1 MKEEVKKSA
10 QTTSNLQKLI
20 NHDSHVIMQRLNN
33 LTQKSSSQNENKP
46 ASHSFAASREVDT
59 FGRPSFTSAE
69 KLKDTRSL
77 HDSGPAI
84 ISSGAPTTPIARQ
97 QSEQLIESYVLATD

>member
-1 MKEEVKKSA
+1 
-10 QTTSNLQKLI
+10 
-20 NHDSHVIMQRLNN
+20 MQRLNN

-46 ASHSFAASREVDT
+46 GSYSFAASREVDT

-77 HDSGPAI
+77 HDSGPVI

-97 QSEQLIESYVLATD
+97 QSEQLIESYVLATDQPSLRKIVKKKKGTK

>member
-1 MKEEVKKSA
+1 
-10 QTTSNLQKLI
+10 
-20 NHDSHVIMQRLNN
+20 MQRLNN

-46 ASHSFAASREVDT
+46 GSYSFAVSREADT
-59 FGRPSFTSAE
+59 FGRPSITSAE

-77 HDSGPAI
+77 HDSGPVI

-97 QSEQLIESYVLATD
+97 QSEQLIESYVLATDQPSLRKIVKKKKGTK